1 MLDETHVEQHSQK
14 SVILS
19 EARSAK
25 SKDPEG
31 ASNSTTADIFLTTM
45 PTKKPKLGQ
54 NFLTDEAACHRI
66 ADALG
71 DITTRTVVEIG
82 PGHGAIT
89 SILATRAAHLHCI
102 EFDPSLAKE
111 LSFKFRDNPRVTIHH
126 ADILQFDLAKLV
138 TGDWQLETESTRL
151 AAHSSQLTADKQTP
165 PLDVIGNLPY
175 YITSDI
181 LLHLFAAARANLLR
195 RAVLMMQRE
204 VADRIAAHPGVSDYG
219 ALSAFT
225 QLHAHVQSL
234 FTLPPSAFSP
244 PPDVYST
251 VVRLD
256 FAPRFAELHVDPE
269 GFNRFLRAGFAQ
281 KRKTLANNLRS
292 TGFST
297 AQLQDAWPHDLPAQ
311 IRAEAVS
318 LESMAELYRSLGSY
332 PAGTGSPES

>member
-1 MLDETHVEQHSQK
+1 
-14 SVILS
+14 
-19 EARSAK
+19 
-25 SKDPEG
+25 
-31 ASNSTTADIFLTTM
+31 M
-45 PTKKPKLGQ
+45 PAKKPKLGQ
-54 NFLTDEAACHRI
+54 NFLVDESACHRI

-111 LSFKFRDNPRVTIHH
+111 LTFKFRDNPRVTIHH
-126 ADILQFDLAKLV
+126 ADILQTDLAPL
-138 TGDWQLETESTRL
+138 TSSGPWALDPGP
-151 AAHSSQLTADKQTP
+151 AHS
-165 PLDVIGNLPY
+165 LDIIGNLPY

-181 LLHLFAAARANLLR
+181 LLHLYTAARANILH

-225 QLHAHVQSL
+225 QLHARVENL

-244 PPDVYST
+244 QPDVYST
-251 VVRLD
+251 VIRLD

-281 KRKTLANNLRS
+281 KRKTLANNLRAA
-292 TGFST
+292 GFSA
-297 AQLQDAWPHDLPAQ
+297 AQLQSAWPRDLPAQ
-311 IRAEAVS
+311 IRAEAVP
-318 LESMAELYRSLGSY
+318 LELMAELYGSLGS
-332 PAGTGSPES
+332 